1 MPAEIL
7 INVRPNET
15 RVAYIDNGTLNDLKI
30 ERKTSPTLVGSIHR
44 GKVIRVLP
52 GMQAAFVDI
61 GLDRAAFLYVGD
73 VRGGMDNENGDLFED
88 ARTTASGLDEPL
100 RESLL
105 DPLKQ
110 RTVHRDSHR
119 EIQRGSRRD
128 NPRDNDRVNAND
140 NRRNNARGAKL
151 ESSLEDD
158 DGTIGA
164 DLRVEHSDELHSEI
178 RDEITDQIVDGVKS
192 TDTLSGTSSESDGG
206 GEKLNSPRET
216 PKASLGFPPSHH
228 DSRSE
233 NRPRIQEL
241 LTEGQTILVQVAK
254 DPLGSKG
261 ARITTHISL
270 PGRNVVFMPT
280 LSHLGVSRRI
290 EDPDERERLR
300 KIITKIEVRG
310 GLIVRTAGEGASEAG
325 LQADVEYLHR
335 LWQEVQKNYDR
346 RSKPGLVHAEPD
358 VELRALRD
366 LLSED
371 VDKVITD
378 NEDSF
383 KKICA
388 FINQFMPKFKNK
400 VSLYSD
406 SKPLFDIYE
415 IDLEISRS
423 MERKIWL
430 KSGGYIV
437 IDEAEALV
445 VIDVNTGRYV
455 GKKDFEDT
463 IFKTNLEALR
473 EIAHQ
478 LRIRNCGGI
487 IIIDFIDM
495 EKDAHREKVLQSL
508 REELQKDRA
517 RTTVVSMS
525 NLGLVE
531 MTRKR
536 IRPSLVKTL
545 CEPCTYCDGRGY
557 IKQKATIAHEIF
569 RDLER
574 EGKSSNKNAT
584 TVVHCHASIGDFIY
598 EEETEN
604 LEDVERR
611 IGRNIVFKLEPG
623 FHREQYE
630 IFTL

>member
-1 MPAEIL
+1 MPSEIL
-7 INVRPNET
+7 INVRPSET
-15 RVAYIDNGTLNDLKI
+15 RVAYLENGTLIDLKI

-73 VRGGMDNENGDLFED
+73 VRGDIDADGGELFESAD
-88 ARTTASGLDEPL
+88 EEPENAS
-100 RESLL
+100 
-105 DPLKQ
+105 
-110 RTVHRDSHR
+110 
-119 EIQRGSRRD
+119 
-128 NPRDNDRVNAND
+128 
-140 NRRNNARGAKL
+140 
-151 ESSLEDD
+151 ESS
-158 DGTIGA
+158 
-164 DLRVEHSDELHSEI
+164 
-178 RDEITDQIVDGVKS
+178 GV
-192 TDTLSGTSSESDGG
+192 
-206 GEKLNSPRET
+206 SPERAET
-216 PKASLGFPPSHH
+216 PASSAK
-228 DSRSE
+228 
-233 NRPRIQEL
+233 PRIQEL
-241 LTEGQTILVQVAK
+241 LNEGQSILVQVAK

-280 LSHLGVSRRI
+280 LTHLGVSRRI
-290 EDPDERERLR
+290 EDPAERDRLR
-300 KIITKIEVRG
+300 KIIASMEPKG
-310 GLIVRTAGEGASEAG
+310 GVIVRTAGEGASEAS
-325 LQADVEYLHR
+325 LRADVDYLHR
-335 LWQEVQKNYDR
+335 LWQQVQAQYEKR
-346 RSKPGLVHAEPD
+346 QKPGLVHAELD

-366 LLSED
+366 FLNED
-371 VDKVITD
+371 VDRVITD
-378 NEDSF
+378 DSESF
-383 KKICA
+383 RSVTA
-388 FINQFMPKFKNK
+388 FLSQFMPKFKNK
-400 VSLYSD
+400 LSQYRGPR
-406 SKPLFDIYE
+406 PLFDLYD
-415 IDLEISRS
+415 IDAEISRS

-445 VIDVNTGRYV
+445 VIDINTGKYV

-463 IFKTNLEALR
+463 ILKTNLEAVR

-495 EKDAHREKVLQSL
+495 EREAHREKVLAAL

-545 CEPCTYCDGRGY
+545 CEPCTYCDGKGY

-574 EGKSSNKNAT
+574 EGKFKDLRSS
-584 TVVHCHASIGDFIY
+584 TVVHCHPDIGDYIY
-598 EEETEN
+598 EEETER

-611 IGRNIVFKLEPG
+611 IGRNIVFKLEPA

-630 IFTL
+630 IVNH

>member
-1 MPAEIL
+1 ME
-7 INVRPNET
+7 
-15 RVAYIDNGTLNDLKI
+15 NGTLVDLKI

-73 VRGGMDNENGDLFED
+73 VRGGMDGEHADLFDPD
-88 ARTTASGLDEPL
+88 AERDTTPESTAANKPKIADLLDE
-100 RESLL
+100 
-105 DPLKQ
+105 
-110 RTVHRDSHR
+110 
-119 EIQRGSRRD
+119 
-128 NPRDNDRVNAND
+128 
-140 NRRNNARGAKL
+140 
-151 ESSLEDD
+151 
-158 DGTIGA
+158 
-164 DLRVEHSDELHSEI
+164 
-178 RDEITDQIVDGVKS
+178 
-192 TDTLSGTSSESDGG
+192 
-206 GEKLNSPRET
+206 
-216 PKASLGFPPSHH
+216 
-228 DSRSE
+228 
-233 NRPRIQEL
+233 
-241 LTEGQTILVQVAK
+241 GQWILVQVAK

-280 LSHLGVSRRI
+280 LQHLGVSRRI
-290 EDPDERERLR
+290 EDQVERERLR
-300 KIITKIEVRG
+300 QIVEDIQPSG
-310 GLIVRTAGEGASEAG
+310 GVIVRTAGEGATETG
-325 LQADVEYLHR
+325 LRFDIEYLHR
-335 LWQEVQKNYDR
+335 LWQDIQKGYEKR
-346 RSKPGLVHAEPD
+346 TKPGLVHAEPD

-366 LLSED
+366 LLNED

-378 NEDSF
+378 DEESY
-383 KKICA
+383 KKVSA
-388 FINQFMPKFKNK
+388 FITQFMPKFKNK
-400 VSLYSD
+400 VSQY
-406 SKPLFDIYE
+406 KEARPLFDIYE

-423 MERKIWL
+423 LERRSWL

-445 VIDVNTGRYV
+445 VIDVNTGKFV

-463 IFKTNLEALR
+463 ILKTNLEAVR

-495 EKDAHREKVLQSL
+495 ERDVHREKVLAAL

-545 CEPCTYCDGRGY
+545 CEPCPYCDGKSY
-557 IKQKATIAHEIF
+557 IKQRVTIAHEIF

-574 EGKSSNKNAT
+574 EGKSLDPRAT
-584 TVVHCHASIGDFIY
+584 TVVHCHADVGDYIY
-598 EEETEN
+598 EEETER
-604 LEDVERR
+604 LEDVESR
-611 IGRNIVFKLEPG
+611 IGRNIVFKLEPE

-630 IFTL
+630 IFTH